1 MSKDWPIAKRSAS
14 MWYRD
19 LCASV
24 RLWSEPSDVQ
34 LAKMRQWQLNS
45 DELRERFQLEWG
57 EFRKLH
63 TRPLPL
69 RVAERL
75 DWLAQL
81 ISELPPESDP
91 DREEWNKV
99 RATARDVLP
108 SMSTLL

>member
-1 MSKDWPIAKRSAS
+1 MTDQPVPKRSAI

-24 RLWSEPSDVQ
+24 ELLSEPADAQ

-45 DELRERFQLEWG
+45 DELRKRFQLEWG

-63 TRPLPL
+63 TNPLPL

-81 ISELPPESDP
+81 IAGLPPESDP
-91 DREEWNKV
+91 NREEWNAV

-108 SMSTLL
+108 SMSTLT

>member
-1 MSKDWPIAKRSAS
+1 MTGRTVPKRSAT

-24 RLWSEPSDVQ
+24 KLWSEPSDVQ
-34 LAKMRQWQLNS
+34 LAKMQQWQLDS
-45 DELRERFQLEWG
+45 DELRNRFQLEWG

-63 TRPLPL
+63 TKPLPL

-81 ISELPPESDP
+81 IAELPPESGP
-91 DREEWNKV
+91 NREAWNRV

-108 SMSTLL
+108 SMTALL